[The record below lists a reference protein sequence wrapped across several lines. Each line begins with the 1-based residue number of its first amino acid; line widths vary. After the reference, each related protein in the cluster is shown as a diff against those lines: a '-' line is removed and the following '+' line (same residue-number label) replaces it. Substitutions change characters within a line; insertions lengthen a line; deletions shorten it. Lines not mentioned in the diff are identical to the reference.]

1 MMKAAEDLA
10 IDLPLKAL
18 WEAAELDG

>member
-1 MMKAAEDLA
+1 MKAAEDLA

>member
-18 WEAAELDG
+18 WEATGPVG